1 MPEASPH
8 HTVEAGMFVREY
20 EGGDGGPPV
29 LYLHGLGESGLCFE
43 RIVVRPELAG
53 RKHLVPDLPGYG
65 RSPWPGEPLSLP
77 ALADHVA
84 VWLRGRAEG
93 PAILVGHSMG
103 GVVAL
108 LLAERHPDRVRAVI
122 DVDGNK
128 SLEDCV
134 FSTLAAAFSKEAF
147 LGGGFDAIREA
158 IYRDGADSEAL
169 RGYYASLRLCDPRA
183 FYLNSCE
190 LVEFSRRETM
200 ARRLAALTVPAFY
213 IAGVPDGACARS
225 LELLAEAGVPCTRIS
240 PSGHWPFIDRPGP
253 FAAAL
258 DRMLASS
265 T

>member
-1 MPEASPH
+1 
-8 HTVEAGMFVREY
+8 MFVRTY
-20 EGGDGGPPV
+20 DRGAGGPPL

-43 RIVVRPELAG
+43 KIVERPELDG
-53 RKHLVPDLPGYG
+53 RRHLVPDLPGYG
-65 RSPWPGEPLSLP
+65 RSPWSAEPLSLP

-84 VWLRGRAEG
+84 AWLKERAEG
-93 PAILVGHSMG
+93 PAVLVGHSMG

-108 LLAERHPDRVRAVI
+108 LLAERHPDRVGAVI

-134 FSTLAAAFSKEAF
+134 FSTQAAALTKEAF

-158 IYRDGADSEAL
+158 IYHDGAAGSEAL

-190 LVEFSRRETM
+190 LVELSSRETM
-200 ARRLAALTVPAFY
+200 ARRLAALAVPAFY

-225 LELLAEAGVPCTRIS
+225 LHLLAEAGVPCTHIS

-253 FAAAL
+253 FASAL
-258 DRMLASS
+258 GRMLASS